1 MEILNDLVVEYWVIG
16 LVILGFII
24 WADKNGKS
32 KQTDTAIADKSHL
45 NQETIII
52 DMDDTIETN
61 TTKNEKSLG
70 KNIYNNLLNVPVW
83 ALYFLILSTV
93 VLTILILTKIWFPEV
108 FVEDFFARILMSY
121 AALIV
126 STYVIAK
133 MSEAI
138 KDVKK

>member
-1 MEILNDLVVEYWVIG
+1 MEIFGDIIDDYWLIG

-24 WADKNGKS
+24 WADRNTKNKKTS
-32 KQTDTAIADKSHL
+32 TPSP
-45 NQETIII
+45 
-52 DMDDTIETN
+52 MRIETMQDN
-61 TTKNEKSLG
+61 PNINDEKIIVEEKSSVSGALY
-70 KNIYNNLLNVPVW
+70 KNLLSVPVW

-108 FVEDFFARILMSY
+108 FVDDFFARILMSY
-121 AALIV
+121 AALMV

-138 KDVKK
+138 KEVKK